1 MTNKETLITRGVPVK
16 SSRKNLPAREQGS
29 TLDKTRFFENLME
42 PNGAFLLP
50 RPVPTSAGIIFQKPQ
65 YPFHQDLLE
74 QPYGCA
80 IVRPTVEDTLTLF
93 VKSDSDNVVASGSQI
108 GGTFGGIA
116 NPVTVAPRF
125 IGTHGV
131 PAISSY
137 NFNDGRFFPKG
148 DSYESGT
155 EYYSDPSTTGS
166 LLSLSVNLQPVGW
179 HGTIGARLFAVDDSV
194 FPPVKSYI
202 GALVNI
208 TSPGTGIV
216 SSTAALAGQKWGLEF
231 TRTAITEDP
240 GVNSLVVS
248 ITVSSGA
255 ITFGNGTESESW
267 KTFSLWDILANV
279 PGVDVVKRQ
288 YYNSQRTCL
297 TGFSALLRNTTAALY
312 KSGSIVGAQLTGG
325 SEQLLPLDAAE
336 FYSYVSS
343 MNDPKVYSGQLNKGL
358 HWFFTPEKIQDYF
371 FNPKVYQNAR
381 PFLAVSWN
389 APGVGPDLSELGLCW
404 DFRIN
409 IECLTVDISMMK
421 FLPAMDPLGLM
432 ELYLTLVSLHNP
444 IGENPGHKAKIK
456 NIITSIS
463 KSPLFQDTLTRMAVA
478 GVKMIPLA
486 AAML

>member
-1 MTNKETLITRGVPVK
+1 MTNKETLTTRGVPVK
-16 SSRKNLPAREQGS
+16 SSRKNLPARESGS

-65 YPFHQDLLE
+65 FPFQQDLQI
-74 QPYGCA
+74 QPFGCA
-80 IVRPTVEDTLTLF
+80 IVRPTVEDTLTLYGRGPGP
-93 VKSDSDNVVASGSQI
+93 NVVGQNAQVGN
-108 GGTFGGIA
+108 TFGGT
-116 NPVTVAPRF
+116 PSFVTVAPRF
-125 IGTHGV
+125 VGSQGV
-131 PAISSY
+131 PSIKTVDLL
-137 NFNDGRFFPKG
+137 DGRVHPKG
-148 DSYESGT
+148 VNFEAGT
-155 EYYSDPSTTGS
+155 EYYSDPVTSATPLSFS
-166 LLSLSVNLQPVGW
+166 LNLQPSGW
-179 HGTIGARLFAVDDSV
+179 HGSVTVRIFSIDDSV
-194 FPPVKSYI
+194 NPPVKTYI
-202 GALVNI
+202 GPQATVQA
-208 TSPGTGIV
+208 PGTSTILTSAAVAGLKIGFELSRTSLVEENGIN
-216 SSTAALAGQKWGLEF
+216 ALAC
-231 TRTAITEDP
+231 
-240 GVNSLVVS
+240 S
-248 ITVSSGA
+248 ITNSVVASFESG
-255 ITFGNGTESESW
+255 GDSERW

-279 PGVDVVKRQ
+279 PGVEVVRAQ

-312 KSGSIVGAQLTGG
+312 KSGSIVAAQLTGG
-325 SEQLLPLDAAE
+325 SEELLPLDPVE

-343 MNDPKVYSGQLNKGL
+343 MNDPKTYSGQLNKGL

-381 PFLAVSWN
+381 PFLAVAWN
-389 APGVGPDLSELGLCW
+389 APGVGPDLSDLGLCI

-421 FLPAMDPLGLM
+421 FLPSMDPLGIM

-444 IGENPGHKAKIK
+444 LGENPGHKAKIK
-456 NIITSIS
+456 NIVNSIA

>member
-1 MTNKETLITRGVPVK
+1 MTNNETLIARGVPVK
-16 SSRKNLPAREQGS
+16 SSRKNLPARESGS
-29 TLDKTRFFENLME
+29 VHDKTRFFENLME

-74 QPYGCA
+74 QPFGCA
-80 IVRPTVEDTLTLF
+80 IVRPTVEDTLTMF
-93 VKSDSDNVVASGSQI
+93 VKSDSDNIVASGSQV

-116 NPVTVAPRF
+116 NPVTIAPRF
-125 IGTHGV
+125 KGTHGI
-131 PAISSY
+131 PAISTF

-155 EYYSDPSTTGS
+155 EYYSDPVTTASTLTF
-166 LLSLSVNLQPVGW
+166 SVSLQPVGW
-179 HGTIGARLFAVDDSV
+179 HGVIGVRLYSVDDSV
-194 FPPVKSYI
+194 YPPVKTYI

-208 TSPGTGIV
+208 VSPGVQNVSTTGAVTNSKI
-216 SSTAALAGQKWGLEF
+216 GLEF
-231 TRTAITEDP
+231 TRTSLTEEP
-240 GVNSLVVS
+240 GVNTLAVS
-248 ITVSSGA
+248 ITLSSGA
-255 ITFGNGTESESW
+255 MSFGTGTESESW

-312 KSGSIVGAQLTGG
+312 KSGSIVASQLTGG
-325 SEQLLPLDAAE
+325 SEGLLPLDPNE

-371 FNPKVYQNAR
+371 FNPKLYQNAR

-456 NIITSIS
+456 NIINSVA